1 MKALKRFVLKEE
13 QELNEY
19 EMKMITGGTAYTDC
33 KLNEGEK
40 ACVKENATCLT
51 KLLGIAV
58 TGECRFHALGGQ
70 SDLADTDSALRRS
83 GVL

>member
-33 KLNEGEK
+33 KLNEKEK
-40 ACVKENATCLT
+40 ACVEENAVCTT
-51 KLLGIAV
+51 KVLGIAV
-58 TGECRFHALGGQ
+58 AGECRFHGSNLLGSKPDCTCIAGI
-70 SDLADTDSALRRS
+70 D
-83 GVL
+83 

>member
-1 MKALKRFVLKEE
+1 MKALKRFVLKKE

-33 KLNEGEK
+33 KLNEKEK
-40 ACVKENATCLT
+40 ACVEENAVCLT

-58 TGECRFHALGGQ
+58 TGECRFHGSNLLGSKPDCTCIAGI
-70 SDLADTDSALRRS
+70 D
-83 GVL
+83 